1 MTKEVTIKNVKI
13 GNGNPVAIQSMTNTK
28 TGDVDATI
36 AQINALKKAGC
47 DIVRFTV
54 NDAAAAKA
62 VKRIVDGCDLPLVA
76 DIHFDYRL
84 ALKAIENGIHKIRIN
99 PGNIGAE
106 QNVRAVV
113 DAAKLHNI
121 PIRVGVNGGSIQSDL
136 LKKYGNTAK
145 SLYESAVQNVRL
157 LEKFGFDN
165 IVISAKASDVKR
177 TIDVYRLLSKLQY
190 PLHIGVTEAGL
201 GEDALVKSSVAL
213 GSLLADGIGDTVRVS
228 MTGDPVQEVSA
239 AKKILRAVGLDNNY
253 VEIVACPT
261 CGRTAFDM
269 TSIVEELKERTKNI
283 NKNLKIAVMGCVVN
297 GPGEARECNFGIAG
311 GADKSALF
319 VNGKV
324 VGTVDNDKITET
336 LMKLTE
342 EYVG

>member
-1 MTKEVTIKNVKI
+1 MTKEITIKNVKI
-13 GNGNPVAIQSMTNTK
+13 GNGNPVAVQSMTNTK
-28 TGDVDATI
+28 TGDSQATI
-36 AQINALKKAGC
+36 AQINALKNAGC

-54 NDAAAAKA
+54 NDDGAANA
-62 VKRIVDGCDLPLVA
+62 VKRIVDSCDVPLVA

-84 ALKAIENGIHKIRIN
+84 AIRAIESGIHKIRIN

-106 QNVRAVV
+106 RNVKAVV
-113 DAAKLHNI
+113 DAAKLHGI
-121 PIRVGVNGGSIQSDL
+121 PIRIGVNSGSIQSDI
-136 LKKYGNTAK
+136 LKTYGNTAK
-145 SLYESAVQNVRL
+145 SLYESAVQNVKL
-157 LEKFGFDN
+157 LEKFGFYD

-177 TIDVYRLLSKLQY
+177 TIEVYRLLSKLEY
-190 PLHIGVTEAGL
+190 PLHIGVTEAGF

-213 GSLLADGIGDTVRVS
+213 GSLLADGIGDTIRVS
-228 MTGDPVQEVSA
+228 MTGDPVQEVYA
-239 AKKILRAVGLDNNY
+239 AKKILRAVGLDKNY

-269 TSIVEELKERTKNI
+269 TSIVKELKERTKDI
-283 NKNLKIAVMGCVVN
+283 NKNIKIAVMGCVVN

-311 GADKSALF
+311 GKDKSALF
-319 VNGKV
+319 VNGEV
-324 VGTVDNDKITET
+324 VGTVDNDKIIET